1 MTSASISY
9 GLWKINDY
17 NLFID
22 SCNLK
27 NFQLIFGHTSP
38 YNLKSPDI
46 NFTMMNSFFTAT
58 TGEAFQPFIRV
69 TKGNAHFKNVTVNE
83 IFSEKGGSIIKVE
96 DSFLY
101 FLDCILSN
109 NNVEVSFLNVSHK
122 SLIIMEECA
131 IVNNNSTQFSFIVIT
146 DSSSN
151 FTNCNFTYNMGNT
164 GGAIFGAQ
172 NNVISIERCHF
183 ANNSA
188 TMGGGSIATY
198 NNTLLNITK
207 SSFTANL
214 VGMFGGVLYS
224 KNNNTIYVVDSVF
237 LGNVARFQVAVLQVL
252 NIRRLHIV
260 NCMFQ
265 SNEAPFGYALLI
277 SNATLIIESTTF
289 QNNIAKVSSGAIIL
303 FDATVNATNITFI
316 NNTATQGSC
325 FQVVQNSKITLS
337 HSKFC
342 SNKKGT
348 LMKFE
353 AGGRLEMHD
362 CKFQHHFSYVDSLVE
377 IINSDLIMSNCTF
390 LNNRMGKT
398 GGIIYISR
406 TSKVVVLTSFFEG
419 NNATYGA
426 VFYVSV
432 HSMLTIENSHFR
444 NNLGLYGGVLC
455 SFNSTVAVTKSVFFE
470 NAAAGS
476 GGAIA
481 GHWSNIYINDSQF
494 THHNAYI
501 GGVCHIN
508 SSNLVVKNSQF
519 DANSAFIGGAIYKSY
534 IGNMSLYDC
543 TFANNDGY
551 YGGTIYILE
560 SDFLR
565 FTKTQIIF
573 DHEGNSEAIDFGIY
587 TYTIAYTVHFYTL
600 NLIIQDEKKTV
611 YSNETDFIHNLLDY
625 GMISNEGVNLL
636 WQETEFASGKWD
648 KNGMFAVNL

>member
-1 MTSASISY
+1 MTYATISH
-9 GLWKINDY
+9 GSWKINDY
-17 NLFID
+17 NVFIN
-22 SCNLK
+22 SCNFK
-27 NFQLIFGHTSP
+27 NFQIIFGHRSTN
-38 YNLKSPDI
+38 NLKSPDI
-46 NFTMMNSFFTAT
+46 NFTMMNSFFTAI

-69 TKGNAHFKNVTVNE
+69 TKGNAHFKNVTVHE
-83 IFSEKGGSIIKVE
+83 IFSEKGGSIIKAE
-96 DSFLY
+96 ESSLY
-101 FLDCILSN
+101 FLGCNLSN
-109 NNVEVSFLNVSHK
+109 NNVEVCFLNVSHK
-122 SLIIMEECA
+122 SLVVMKECA
-131 IVNNNSTQFSFIVIT
+131 IANNNSTQSSFIVTT
-146 DSSSN
+146 DSTSY
-151 FTNCNFTYNMGNT
+151 FTNCNFTYNMGNI
-164 GGAIFGAQ
+164 GGAILGTQ
-172 NNVISIERCHF
+172 NDVISIESCHF
-183 ANNSA
+183 TRNSA
-188 TMGGGSIATY
+188 TIRGGSIATY

-207 SSFTANL
+207 SSFTAN
-214 VGMFGGVLYS
+214 VAGMFGGVLYS
-224 KNNNTIYVVDSVF
+224 KNNNTIYVVDTVF
-237 LGNVARFQVAVLQVL
+237 LGNVAQFRVAVLEVL
-252 NIRRLHIV
+252 NIRHLRIV
-260 NCMFQ
+260 RCMFQ
-265 SNEAPFGYALLI
+265 SNEAPFGYALLV
-277 SNATLIIESTTF
+277 SNATLIIESSTF
-289 QNNIAKVSSGAIIL
+289 LNNVAKVTSGAVIL

-337 HSKFC
+337 QSKFC
-342 SNKKGT
+342 SNKGGT

-353 AGGRLEMHD
+353 ASGRLQMRD
-362 CKFQHHFSYVDSLVE
+362 CEFQNHFSYVDSLVE
-377 IINSDLIMSNCTF
+377 MISSDLIMSNCTF

-406 TSKVVVLTSFFEG
+406 TSKAVVLTSFFEG

-444 NNLGLYGGVLC
+444 NNLGLDGGVLC
-455 SFNSTVAVTKSVFFE
+455 SFNSTVVVTKSVFFE

-481 GHWSNIYINDSQF
+481 GHWSNIYINGSHF

-508 SSNLVVKNSQF
+508 SSNFVVKSSQF

-543 TFANNDGY
+543 TFANNDGH

-573 DHEGNSEAIDFGIY
+573 NHEVNSEAFDFGIY

-611 YSNETDFIHNLLDY
+611 YSNETDFIPKLLGYD
-625 GMISNEGVNLL
+625 MISNEGVNLL
-636 WQETEFASGKWD
+636 WHETEFASGKWD